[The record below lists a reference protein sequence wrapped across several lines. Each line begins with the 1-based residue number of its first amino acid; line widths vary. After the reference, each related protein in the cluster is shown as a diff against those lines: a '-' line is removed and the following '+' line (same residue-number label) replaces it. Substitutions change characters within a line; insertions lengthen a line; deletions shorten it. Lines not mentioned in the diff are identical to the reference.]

1 MRSILTP
8 LQITAASALLN
19 NQGIKTLPAG
29 LTAAI
34 NAFNSTTLITAFNAA
49 VASYLSKTFVT
60 DSTLSSLLTIGNDT
74 CPALGNSIPV
84 DPIGDSTGV
93 FDNLTYPTT
102 ATGSTVVRDL
112 PRSPYGFSGL
122 IQQTGQAYLG
132 DGDIGR
138 FAQGFM
144 AVQGFITITND
155 FINSAVNVN
164 QYLGPTFTD
173 TDALSTFDVTKVSS
187 DTVALGVDLHRQGN
201 LWNPANLDMYG
212 TPAALLQQLSAQGN
226 MGNSTLPCVNA
237 ALQMAGLTDADIVNL
252 ISNNRQSLF
261 NPNGLST
268 NQFDRLQ
275 QRAYQGMNMVSG
287 DCLTEVLDILNV
299 TTSNINDMADLLDPA
314 KVFPISFPTLKFGD
328 QLIYGPNN
336 SVNSSI
342 SQELNAS
349 AATGCDE
356 LGKIIPPAQ
365 AVANKALQSTLSQVA
380 GIANTELPAL
390 ANAIRGIPDQI
401 WDPENGYI
409 ADALVSDSADIPTA
423 YRAQQDVPPGTDL
436 TDTDYWEPTT
446 LCAVNTMEGLPDLQQ
461 LTTPVPESAVD
472 FFENSIATGT
482 GPDGTITVCDMIG
495 TAVDYNNITSQ
506 LTRCTE
512 IITEL
517 AGLGALTALTTTYN
531 NIAAAASDGAVIGF
545 VSTAN
550 TDIDAV
556 IAAYPAETLELNE
569 KFVNIAGPLNTEK
582 GLQIRAGIDYFNLIA
597 GEQTSVMSFVQNL
610 TEYAQLTAAC
620 QAAQVI
626 ENISDT
632 TTVGGQATV
641 GAMREA
647 RTASCLQNAGVF
659 GATQVPASPVVTPSP
674 AVRPV
679 PNAPSDDARS
689 SRPRRL

>member
-1 MRSILTP
+1 
-8 LQITAASALLN
+8 
-19 NQGIKTLPAG
+19 
-29 LTAAI
+29 
-34 NAFNSTTLITAFNAA
+34 
-49 VASYLSKTFVT
+49 
-60 DSTLSSLLTIGNDT
+60 
-74 CPALGNSIPV
+74 
-84 DPIGDSTGV
+84 
-93 FDNLTYPTT
+93 
-102 ATGSTVVRDL
+102 
-112 PRSPYGFSGL
+112 
-122 IQQTGQAYLG
+122 
-132 DGDIGR
+132 
-138 FAQGFM
+138 
-144 AVQGFITITND
+144 
-155 FINSAVNVN
+155 
-164 QYLGPTFTD
+164 
-173 TDALSTFDVTKVSS
+173 
-187 DTVALGVDLHRQGN
+187 
-201 LWNPANLDMYG
+201 
-212 TPAALLQQLSAQGN
+212 
-226 MGNSTLPCVNA
+226 
-237 ALQMAGLTDADIVNL
+237 
-252 ISNNRQSLF
+252 
-261 NPNGLST
+261 
-268 NQFDRLQ
+268 
-275 QRAYQGMNMVSG
+275 
-287 DCLTEVLDILNV
+287 
-299 TTSNINDMADLLDPA
+299 
-314 KVFPISFPTLKFGD
+314 
-328 QLIYGPNN
+328 
-336 SVNSSI
+336 
-342 SQELNAS
+342 
-349 AATGCDE
+349 
-356 LGKIIPPAQ
+356 
-365 AVANKALQSTLSQVA
+365 
-380 GIANTELPAL
+380 
-390 ANAIRGIPDQI
+390 
-401 WDPENGYI
+401 
-409 ADALVSDSADIPTA
+409 
-423 YRAQQDVPPGTDL
+423 
-436 TDTDYWEPTT
+436 
-446 LCAVNTMEGLPDLQQ
+446 MEGLPDLQQ

-569 KFVNIAGPLNTEK
+569 KFVNIAEPLNTEK
-582 GLQIRAGIDYFNLIA
+582 GLQIRAGLDYFNLIA

-689 SRPRRL
+689 SRRRL